1 MQRTVCLRSPLWG
14 TVFYFTSALLLLLT
28 CDRFHQ
34 FIIKRAATHFVYARP
49 NRFVFTWEH
58 DLKPSNVLVK
68 LIFFHVVYISILFLK
83 NVCLLFHSPKL
94 IVLNIQNTLPL
105 NIYFYSKI
113 LGVCGSFINCF
124 LA

>member
-83 NVCLLFHSPKL
+83 NVCLLFHSPFTEAHRFKHSKY
-94 IVLNIQNTLPL
+94 LPYL
-105 NIYFYSKI
+105 
-113 LGVCGSFINCF
+113 
-124 LA
+124 